1 MGASFP
7 PVSPGVPMKNFLEWY
22 LGIAS
27 AQPGQGTEWSW
38 QHQPP
43 WPTWMPQWMVLVVSV
58 AAIVYLGWV
67 YRKDAQNASPMT
79 RAGLTLLRLGVIVV
93 TLLVLSELTLVVDR
107 TGLPWVAVLIDDSA
121 SMGLEDRYEEVS
133 DKFTADRLAR
143 ASGSKARSRLAIAQ
157 GLLTRDDA
165 EFLKQLQ
172 EGHQLKVYRF
182 SESAVAI
189 ASSDTESVSS
199 EGEDEKKDPMV
210 AAVRALK
217 ADGNVTRPAEAV
229 RKVLADFRGS
239 LPSAIVIL
247 SDGITSST
255 DADRLSVVAETAA
268 QRLVPIYTVGI
279 GSEEAMHD
287 LNLFDVLVDDVAF
300 VGDPITFTG
309 KLRSSGFKGKRVTI
323 ELKRKD
329 SRQALARKKVTA
341 AADGQTLPIEIT
353 WIPEEAGDFEFTLEA
368 VPQRGES
375 DKANNAETRQVSV
388 REGRIRVLLA
398 ELEPRWEFRELKNM
412 LEREK
417 TVDLHTVLQDA
428 DLEYADQD
436 VTAAPLRG
444 RLPVN
449 AEQLNGY
456 DVIILGD
463 LNPQYLTTGAL
474 ETLRNFVRDSGGGL
488 ILIAGAQ
495 HNPVQYRGTPLE
507 ALLPIELDGVE
518 VPSPDVPLPN
528 EIRPQLTIEGR
539 KSTPIFRFDAN
550 ELDSDVVWK
559 GLPGFY
565 WMVSAPRIK
574 AGATVFVE
582 HPSRMGDGRKL
593 PIILMQRF
601 GSGKVLFHATDE
613 TWQWRRRVGD
623 LYFGRYWIQAIRYLS
638 RTRLLGQSKS
648 AELRSDRLVYQRGDT
663 VNLRVRFYDEKQIPK
678 EKNGMSVIV
687 ERRGGDS
694 QEVVLTQVP
703 QAPNVFE
710 GQLRRA
716 IDGTYHAWVARPE
729 FPENSPSTDFRIE
742 APVRELKLR
751 GMDRSEL
758 MRAAEV
764 TRGRYYSLARATTLP
779 EDIPRGRPV
788 AIHSE
793 DPIRIWNRWELL
805 ILFCVLLTSEWLLR
819 KRLRLV

>member
-1 MGASFP
+1 
-7 PVSPGVPMKNFLEWY
+7 MKSFLEWY
-22 LGIAS
+22 LGIAP
-27 AQPGQGTEWSW
+27 AQPGQGTRWSW
-38 QHQPP
+38 QHQAP
-43 WPTWMPQWMVLVVSV
+43 WPAWMPQWMVLVVSV
-58 AAIVYLGWV
+58 AAIIYLGWV
-67 YRKDAQNASPMT
+67 YRKDAQNASTGM
-79 RAGLTLLRLGVIVV
+79 RIGLTLLRLSVLVAV
-93 TLLVLSELTLVVDR
+93 LLVLSELTLVVDR

-121 SMGLEDRYEEVS
+121 SMGLEDRYDDAAEKSAV
-133 DKFTADRLAR
+133 DRLSQ
-143 ASGSKARSRLAIAQ
+143 ASGSKTRSRLAIAQ
-157 GLLTRDDA
+157 GLLTQDDA
-165 EFLKQLQ
+165 AFLKQLQ
-172 EGHQLKVYRF
+172 AGHQLKVYRF
-182 SESAVAI
+182 SESAVAV
-189 ASSDTESVSS
+189 ATSDPDATS
-199 EGEDEKKDPMV
+199 EEKDPMV
-210 AAVRALK
+210 AAIRALK
-217 ADGNVTRPAEAV
+217 ADGDVTRPAEAV

-309 KLRSSGFKGKRVTI
+309 KLRSSGFKGKKVTI
-323 ELKRKD
+323 ELRRKG
-329 SRQALARKKVTA
+329 SRQALTRKKVTA
-341 AADGQTLPIEIT
+341 AEDGQTLPIEIT
-353 WIPEEAGDFEFTLEA
+353 WIPEEAGEYEFILEA

-375 DKANNAETRQVSV
+375 DEANNAEVRQVSV

-398 ELEPRWEFRELKNM
+398 DLEPRWEFRELKTL

-417 TVDLHTVLQDA
+417 TIDLHTVLQEA

-463 LNPQYLTTGAL
+463 LNPQYLTTGSL

-488 ILIAGAQ
+488 IMIAGTQ

-528 EIRPQLTIEGR
+528 EIRPQLTVEGR

-550 ELDSDVVWK
+550 EQDSDTVWK
-559 GLPGFY
+559 NLPGFY
-565 WMVSAPRIK
+565 WMINAPRVK

-582 HPSRMGDGRKL
+582 HPTRMGDGRKL

-601 GSGKVLFHATDE
+601 GAGKVLFHATDE
-613 TWQWRRRVGD
+613 TWLWRRKVGD

-648 AELRSDRLVYQRGDT
+648 AELRSDRLVYQRGDA

-678 EKNGMSVIV
+678 EKDGVAVIV
-687 ERRGGDS
+687 ERRGAGS
-694 QEVVLTQVP
+694 QEVALVRVP

-716 IDGTYHAWVARPE
+716 VDGSYHAWVARPE

-751 GMDRSEL
+751 GMDRAEL
-758 MRAAEV
+758 SRAAVV
-764 TRGRYYSLARATTLP
+764 TRGRYYGLATASSLP

-793 DPIRIWNRWELL
+793 DPIRIWNRWEVL
-805 ILFCVLLTSEWLLR
+805 IVFCTLLTIEWLLR

>member
-1 MGASFP
+1 
-7 PVSPGVPMKNFLEWY
+7 MKSFLEWY
-22 LGIAS
+22 LGIAP
-27 AQPGQGTEWSW
+27 AQPGQGTRWSW
-38 QHQPP
+38 QHQAP
-43 WPTWMPQWMVLVVSV
+43 WPAWMPQWMVLVVSV
-58 AAIVYLGWV
+58 AAIIYLGWV
-67 YRKDAQNASPMT
+67 YRKDAQNASTGM
-79 RAGLTLLRLGVIVV
+79 RVGLTLLRLSVLVAV
-93 TLLVLSELTLVVDR
+93 LLVLSELTLVVDR

-121 SMGLEDRYEEVS
+121 SMGLEDRYDDAAEKSAV
-133 DKFTADRLAR
+133 DRLSQ
-143 ASGSKARSRLAIAQ
+143 ASGSKTRSRLAIAQ
-157 GLLTRDDA
+157 GLLTQDDA
-165 EFLKQLQ
+165 AFLKQLQ
-172 EGHQLKVYRF
+172 AGHQLKVYRF

-189 ASSDTESVSS
+189 ATSDPDATS
-199 EGEDEKKDPMV
+199 EEKDPIV
-210 AAVRALK
+210 AAIRALK
-217 ADGNVTRPAEAV
+217 ADGDVTRPAEAV

-309 KLRSSGFKGKRVTI
+309 KLRSSGFKGKKVTI
-323 ELKRKD
+323 ELRRKG
-329 SRQALARKKVTA
+329 SRQALTRKKVTA
-341 AADGQTLPIEIT
+341 AEDGQTLPIEIT
-353 WIPEEAGDFEFTLEA
+353 WIPEEAGEYEFILEA

-375 DKANNAETRQVSV
+375 DEANNSEVRQVSV

-398 ELEPRWEFRELKNM
+398 DLEPRWEFRELKTL

-417 TVDLHTVLQDA
+417 TVDLHTVLQEA

-463 LNPQYLTTGAL
+463 LNPQYLTTGSL

-488 ILIAGAQ
+488 IMIAGTQ
-495 HNPVQYRGTPLE
+495 HNPVHYRGTPLE

-528 EIRPQLTIEGR
+528 EIRPQLTVEGR

-550 ELDSDVVWK
+550 EQDSDTVWK
-559 GLPGFY
+559 NLPGFY
-565 WMVSAPRIK
+565 WMINAPRVK

-582 HPSRMGDGRKL
+582 HPTRMGDGRKL
-593 PIILMQRF
+593 PIILMHRF
-601 GSGKVLFHATDE
+601 GAGKVLFHATDE
-613 TWQWRRRVGD
+613 TWLWRRKVGD

-648 AELRSDRLVYQRGDT
+648 AELRSDRLVYQRGDA

-678 EKNGMSVIV
+678 EKDGVAVIV
-687 ERRGGDS
+687 ERRGAGS
-694 QEVVLTQVP
+694 QEVALVRVP

-716 IDGTYHAWVARPE
+716 VDGSYHAWVARPE

-751 GMDRSEL
+751 GMDRAEL
-758 MRAAEV
+758 SRAAVV
-764 TRGRYYSLARATTLP
+764 TRGRYYGLATASSLP

-793 DPIRIWNRWELL
+793 DPIRIWNRWEVL
-805 ILFCVLLTSEWLLR
+805 IVFCTLLTIEWLLR

>member
-1 MGASFP
+1 
-7 PVSPGVPMKNFLEWY
+7 MKSFLEWY
-22 LGIAS
+22 LGIAP
-27 AQPGQGTEWSW
+27 AQPGQGTRWSW
-38 QHQPP
+38 QHQAP
-43 WPTWMPQWMVLVVSV
+43 WPAWMPQWMVLVVSV
-58 AAIVYLGWV
+58 AAIIYLGWV
-67 YRKDAQNASPMT
+67 YRKDAQNASTGM
-79 RAGLTLLRLGVIVV
+79 RVGLTLLRLSVLVAV
-93 TLLVLSELTLVVDR
+93 LLVLSELTLVVDR

-121 SMGLEDRYEEVS
+121 SMGLEDRYDDAAEKSAV
-133 DKFTADRLAR
+133 DRLSQ
-143 ASGSKARSRLAIAQ
+143 ASGSKTRSRLAIAQ
-157 GLLTRDDA
+157 GLLTQDDA
-165 EFLKQLQ
+165 AFLKQLQ
-172 EGHQLKVYRF
+172 AGHQLKVYRF

-189 ASSDTESVSS
+189 ATSDPDATS
-199 EGEDEKKDPMV
+199 EEKDPIV
-210 AAVRALK
+210 AAIRALK
-217 ADGNVTRPAEAV
+217 ADGDVTRPAEAV

-309 KLRSSGFKGKRVTI
+309 KLRSSGFKGKKVTI
-323 ELKRKD
+323 ELRRKG
-329 SRQALARKKVTA
+329 SRQALTRKKVTA
-341 AADGQTLPIEIT
+341 AEDGQTLPIEIT
-353 WIPEEAGDFEFTLEA
+353 WIPEEAGEYEFILEA

-375 DKANNAETRQVSV
+375 DEANNAEVRQVSV

-398 ELEPRWEFRELKNM
+398 DLEPRWEFRELKTL

-417 TVDLHTVLQDA
+417 TIDLHTVLQEA

-463 LNPQYLTTGAL
+463 LNPQYLTTGSL

-488 ILIAGAQ
+488 IMIAGTQ
-495 HNPVQYRGTPLE
+495 HNPVHYRGTPLE

-528 EIRPQLTIEGR
+528 EIRPQLTVEGR

-550 ELDSDVVWK
+550 EQDSDTVWK
-559 GLPGFY
+559 NLPGFY
-565 WMVSAPRIK
+565 WMINAPRVK

-582 HPSRMGDGRKL
+582 HPTRMGDGRKL
-593 PIILMQRF
+593 PIILMHRF
-601 GSGKVLFHATDE
+601 GAGKVLFHATDE
-613 TWQWRRRVGD
+613 TWLWRRKVGD

-648 AELRSDRLVYQRGDT
+648 AELRSDRLAYQRGDA

-678 EKNGMSVIV
+678 EKDGVAVIV
-687 ERRGGDS
+687 ERRGAGS
-694 QEVVLTQVP
+694 QEVALVRVP

-716 IDGTYHAWVARPE
+716 VDGSYHAWVARPE

-751 GMDRSEL
+751 GMDRAEL
-758 MRAAEV
+758 SRAAVV
-764 TRGRYYSLARATTLP
+764 TRGRYYGLATASSLP

-793 DPIRIWNRWELL
+793 DPIRIWNRWEVL
-805 ILFCVLLTSEWLLR
+805 IVFCTLLTIEWLLR

>member
-1 MGASFP
+1 
-7 PVSPGVPMKNFLEWY
+7 MKSFLEWY
-22 LGIAS
+22 LGIAP
-27 AQPGQGTEWSW
+27 AQPGQGTRWSW
-38 QHQPP
+38 QHQAP
-43 WPTWMPQWMVLVVSV
+43 WPAWMPQWMVLVVSV
-58 AAIVYLGWV
+58 AAIIYLGWV
-67 YRKDAQNASPMT
+67 YRKDAQNASTGM
-79 RAGLTLLRLGVIVV
+79 RIGLTLLRLSVLVAV
-93 TLLVLSELTLVVDR
+93 LLVLSELTLVVDR

-121 SMGLEDRYEEVS
+121 SMGLEDRYDDAAEKSAV
-133 DKFTADRLAR
+133 DRLSQ
-143 ASGSKARSRLAIAQ
+143 ASGSKTRSRLAIAQ
-157 GLLTRDDA
+157 GLLTQDDA
-165 EFLKQLQ
+165 AFLKQLQ
-172 EGHQLKVYRF
+172 AGHQLKVYRF

-189 ASSDTESVSS
+189 ATSDPDATS
-199 EGEDEKKDPMV
+199 EEKDPIV
-210 AAVRALK
+210 AAIRALK
-217 ADGNVTRPAEAV
+217 ADGDVTRPAEAV

-309 KLRSSGFKGKRVTI
+309 KLRSSGFKGKKVTI
-323 ELKRKD
+323 ELRRKG
-329 SRQALARKKVTA
+329 SRQALTRKKVTA
-341 AADGQTLPIEIT
+341 AEDGQTLPIEIT
-353 WIPEEAGDFEFTLEA
+353 WIPEEAGEYEFILEA

-375 DKANNAETRQVSV
+375 DEANNAEVRQVSV

-398 ELEPRWEFRELKNM
+398 DLEPRWEFRELKTL

-417 TVDLHTVLQDA
+417 TVDLHTVLQEA

-463 LNPQYLTTGAL
+463 LNPQYLTTGSL

-488 ILIAGAQ
+488 IMIAGTQ
-495 HNPVQYRGTPLE
+495 HNPVQYCGTPLE

-528 EIRPQLTIEGR
+528 EIRPQLTVEGR

-550 ELDSDVVWK
+550 EQDSDTVWK
-559 GLPGFY
+559 NLPGFY
-565 WMVSAPRIK
+565 WMISAPRVK

-582 HPSRMGDGRKL
+582 HPTRMGDGRKL
-593 PIILMQRF
+593 PIILMHRF
-601 GSGKVLFHATDE
+601 GAGKVLFHATDE
-613 TWQWRRRVGD
+613 TWLWRRKVGD

-648 AELRSDRLVYQRGDT
+648 AELRSDRLVYQRGDA

-678 EKNGMSVIV
+678 EKDGVAVIV
-687 ERRGGDS
+687 ERRGAGS
-694 QEVVLTQVP
+694 QEVALVRVP

-716 IDGTYHAWVARPE
+716 VDGSYHAWVARPE

-751 GMDRSEL
+751 GMDRAEL
-758 MRAAEV
+758 SRAAVV
-764 TRGRYYSLARATTLP
+764 TRGRYYGLATASSLP

-793 DPIRIWNRWELL
+793 DPIRIWNRWEVLVV
-805 ILFCVLLTSEWLLR
+805 FCTLLTIEWLLR

>member
-1 MGASFP
+1 
-7 PVSPGVPMKNFLEWY
+7 MKSFLEWY
-22 LGIAS
+22 LGIAP
-27 AQPGQGTEWSW
+27 AQPGQGTRWSW
-38 QHQPP
+38 QHQAP
-43 WPTWMPQWMVLVVSV
+43 WPAWMPQWMVLVVSV
-58 AAIVYLGWV
+58 AAIIYLGWV
-67 YRKDAQNASPMT
+67 YRKDAQNASTGM
-79 RAGLTLLRLGVIVV
+79 RIGLTLLRLSVLVAV
-93 TLLVLSELTLVVDR
+93 LLVLSELTLVVDR

-121 SMGLEDRYEEVS
+121 SMGLEDRYDDAAEKSAV
-133 DKFTADRLAR
+133 DRLSQ
-143 ASGSKARSRLAIAQ
+143 ASGSKTRSRLAIAQ
-157 GLLTRDDA
+157 GLLTQDDA
-165 EFLKQLQ
+165 AFLKQLQ
-172 EGHQLKVYRF
+172 AGHQLKVYRF
-182 SESAVAI
+182 SESAVAV
-189 ASSDTESVSS
+189 ATSDPDATS
-199 EGEDEKKDPMV
+199 EEKDPIV
-210 AAVRALK
+210 AAIRALK
-217 ADGNVTRPAEAV
+217 ADGDVTRPAEAV

-309 KLRSSGFKGKRVTI
+309 KLRSSGFKGKKVTI
-323 ELKRKD
+323 ELRRKG
-329 SRQALARKKVTA
+329 SRQALTRKKVTA
-341 AADGQTLPIEIT
+341 AEDGQTLPIEIT
-353 WIPEEAGDFEFTLEA
+353 WIPEEAGEYEFILEA

-375 DKANNAETRQVSV
+375 DEANNAEVRQVSV

-398 ELEPRWEFRELKNM
+398 DLEPRWEFRELKTL

-417 TVDLHTVLQDA
+417 TVDLHTVLQEA

-463 LNPQYLTTGAL
+463 LNPQYLTTGSL

-488 ILIAGAQ
+488 IMIAGTQ
-495 HNPVQYRGTPLE
+495 HNPVQYCGTPLE

-528 EIRPQLTIEGR
+528 EIRPQLTVEGR

-550 ELDSDVVWK
+550 EQDSDTVWK
-559 GLPGFY
+559 NLPGFY
-565 WMVSAPRIK
+565 WMISAPRVK

-582 HPSRMGDGRKL
+582 HPTRMGDGRKL
-593 PIILMQRF
+593 PIILMHRF
-601 GSGKVLFHATDE
+601 GAGKVLFHATDE
-613 TWQWRRRVGD
+613 TWLWRRKVGD

-648 AELRSDRLVYQRGDT
+648 AELRSDRLVYQRGDA

-678 EKNGMSVIV
+678 EKDGVAVIV
-687 ERRGGDS
+687 ERRGAGS
-694 QEVVLTQVP
+694 QEVALVRVP

-716 IDGTYHAWVARPE
+716 VDGSYHAWVARPE

-751 GMDRSEL
+751 GMDRAEL
-758 MRAAEV
+758 SRAAVV
-764 TRGRYYSLARATTLP
+764 TRGRYYGLATASSLP

-793 DPIRIWNRWELL
+793 DPIRIWNRWEVLVV
-805 ILFCVLLTSEWLLR
+805 FCTLLTIEWLLR

>member
-1 MGASFP
+1 
-7 PVSPGVPMKNFLEWY
+7 MKSFLEWY
-22 LGIAS
+22 LGIAP
-27 AQPGQGTEWSW
+27 AQPGQGTRWSW
-38 QHQPP
+38 QHQAP
-43 WPTWMPQWMVLVVSV
+43 WPAWMPQWMVLVVSV
-58 AAIVYLGWV
+58 AAIIYLGWV
-67 YRKDAQNASPMT
+67 YRKDAQNASTGM
-79 RAGLTLLRLGVIVV
+79 RIGLTLLRLSVLVAV
-93 TLLVLSELTLVVDR
+93 LLVLSELTLVVDR

-121 SMGLEDRYEEVS
+121 SMGLEDRYDDAAEKSAV
-133 DKFTADRLAR
+133 DRLSQ
-143 ASGSKARSRLAIAQ
+143 ASGSKTRSRLAIAQ
-157 GLLTRDDA
+157 GLLTQDDA
-165 EFLKQLQ
+165 AFLKQLQ
-172 EGHQLKVYRF
+172 AGHQLKVYRF

-189 ASSDTESVSS
+189 ATSDPDATS
-199 EGEDEKKDPMV
+199 EEKDPIV
-210 AAVRALK
+210 AAIRALK
-217 ADGNVTRPAEAV
+217 ADGDVTRPAEAV

-309 KLRSSGFKGKRVTI
+309 KLRSSGFKGKKVTI
-323 ELKRKD
+323 ELRRKG
-329 SRQALARKKVTA
+329 SRQALTRKKVTA
-341 AADGQTLPIEIT
+341 AEDGQTLPIEIT
-353 WIPEEAGDFEFTLEA
+353 WIPEEAGEYEFILEA

-375 DKANNAETRQVSV
+375 DEANNSEVRQVSV

-398 ELEPRWEFRELKNM
+398 DLEPRWEFRELKTL

-417 TVDLHTVLQDA
+417 TVDLHTVLQEA

-463 LNPQYLTTGAL
+463 LNPQYLTTGSL

-488 ILIAGAQ
+488 IMIAGTQ
-495 HNPVQYRGTPLE
+495 HNPVHYRGTPLE

-528 EIRPQLTIEGR
+528 EIRPQLTVEGR

-550 ELDSDVVWK
+550 EQDSDTVWK
-559 GLPGFY
+559 NLPGFY
-565 WMVSAPRIK
+565 WMINAPRVK

-582 HPSRMGDGRKL
+582 HPTRMGDGRKL
-593 PIILMQRF
+593 PIILMHRF
-601 GSGKVLFHATDE
+601 GAGKVLFHATDE
-613 TWQWRRRVGD
+613 TWLWRRKVGD

-648 AELRSDRLVYQRGDT
+648 AELRSDRLVYQRGDA

-678 EKNGMSVIV
+678 EKDGVAVIV
-687 ERRGGDS
+687 ERRGAGS
-694 QEVVLTQVP
+694 QEVALVRVP

-716 IDGTYHAWVARPE
+716 VDGSYHAWVARPE

-751 GMDRSEL
+751 GMDRAEL
-758 MRAAEV
+758 SRAAVV
-764 TRGRYYSLARATTLP
+764 TRGRYYGLATASSLP

-793 DPIRIWNRWELL
+793 DPIRIWNRWEVLVV
-805 ILFCVLLTSEWLLR
+805 FCTLLTIEWLLR

>member
-1 MGASFP
+1 
-7 PVSPGVPMKNFLEWY
+7 MKSFLEWY
-22 LGIAS
+22 LGIAP
-27 AQPGQGTEWSW
+27 AQPGQGTRWSW
-38 QHQPP
+38 QHQAP
-43 WPTWMPQWMVLVVSV
+43 WPAWMPQWMVLVVSV
-58 AAIVYLGWV
+58 AAIIYLGWV
-67 YRKDAQNASPMT
+67 YRKDAQNASTGM
-79 RAGLTLLRLGVIVV
+79 RIGLTLLRLSVLVAV
-93 TLLVLSELTLVVDR
+93 LLVLSELTLVVDR

-121 SMGLEDRYEEVS
+121 SMGLEDRYDDAAEKSAV
-133 DKFTADRLAR
+133 DRLSQ
-143 ASGSKARSRLAIAQ
+143 ASGSKTRSRLAIAQ
-157 GLLTRDDA
+157 GLLTQDDA
-165 EFLKQLQ
+165 AFLKQLQ
-172 EGHQLKVYRF
+172 AGHQLKVYRF

-189 ASSDTESVSS
+189 ATSDPDATS
-199 EGEDEKKDPMV
+199 EEKDPIV
-210 AAVRALK
+210 AAIRALK
-217 ADGNVTRPAEAV
+217 ADGDVTRPAEAV

-309 KLRSSGFKGKRVTI
+309 KLRSSGFKGKKVTI
-323 ELKRKD
+323 ELRRKG
-329 SRQALARKKVTA
+329 SRQALTRKKVTA
-341 AADGQTLPIEIT
+341 AEDGQTLPIEIT
-353 WIPEEAGDFEFTLEA
+353 WIPEEAGEYEFILEA

-375 DKANNAETRQVSV
+375 DEANNAEVRQVSV

-398 ELEPRWEFRELKNM
+398 DLEPRWEFRELKTL

-417 TVDLHTVLQDA
+417 TIDLHTVLQEA

-463 LNPQYLTTGAL
+463 LNPQYLTTGSL

-488 ILIAGAQ
+488 IMIAGTQ
-495 HNPVQYRGTPLE
+495 HNPVQYCGTPLE

-528 EIRPQLTIEGR
+528 EIRPQLTVEGR

-550 ELDSDVVWK
+550 EQDSDTVWK
-559 GLPGFY
+559 NLPGFY
-565 WMVSAPRIK
+565 WMISAPRVK

-582 HPSRMGDGRKL
+582 HPTRMGDGRKL
-593 PIILMQRF
+593 PIILMHRF
-601 GSGKVLFHATDE
+601 GAGKVLFHATDE
-613 TWQWRRRVGD
+613 TWLWRRKVGD

-648 AELRSDRLVYQRGDT
+648 AELRSDRLVYQRGDA

-678 EKNGMSVIV
+678 EKDGVAVIV
-687 ERRGGDS
+687 ERRGAGS
-694 QEVVLTQVP
+694 QEVALVRVP

-716 IDGTYHAWVARPE
+716 VDGSYHAWVARPE

-751 GMDRSEL
+751 GMDRAEL
-758 MRAAEV
+758 SRAAVV
-764 TRGRYYSLARATTLP
+764 TRGRYYGLATASSLP

-793 DPIRIWNRWELL
+793 DPIRIWNRWEVLVV
-805 ILFCVLLTSEWLLR
+805 FCTLLTIEWLLR
-819 KRLRLV
+819 KRLRLA